1 MVGCQQVG
9 DPVADVELLA
19 QPGSPAAALGSP
31 TVIDLGVDFS
41 PLSVEV
47 GDFDGDANLDLLV
60 MGIGMDG
67 AVADAILLGDGAG
80 GFAAPIDPGLVTCSA
95 YPVVGQLTADQRD
108 DIVVAVCPGGL
119 DVFQS
124 GPTGF
129 AEQWAGWPEDESYPV
144 VSTLI
149 ADIEGDGDNDLV
161 RLRPSADE
169 QVQVFQSRGGRDFW
183 TVSGSTVADGAF
195 TSFEPQR
202 IALANLDGQPPLDLL
217 LTDIDHDVA
226 RMIGTPTI
234 EFVQPLELGVDVQPW
249 NTYARDLDADGLD
262 DLVVTSTVDR
272 ALQVHMSDGSGLSPL
287 PAHSLG
293 GFAPWDVAF
302 GDFNGDG
309 ELDLVAS
316 SQDTRRLRVEH
327 GDGAGGLQYAMT
339 IGLAVPAI
347 RIHARDFDSDGAPD
361 ILAGTLS
368 NGTVTLI
375 RSTDVGF

>member
-1 MVGCQQVG
+1 MVGCRQVG
-9 DPVADVELLA
+9 DPVADVEELV

-31 TVIDLGVDFS
+31 TVIDLGVDFD

-47 GDFDGDANLDLLV
+47 GDFDGDGNLDLLV
-60 MGIGMDG
+60 MGIGMGG
-67 AVADAILLGDGAG
+67 AVADAVLLGDGAG
-80 GFAAPIDPGLVTCSA
+80 AFAAPIDPGLVTCSA
-95 YPVVGQLTADQRD
+95 YPVVGRLTADQRD
-108 DIVVAVCPGGL
+108 DIVVAACPGGL

-124 GPTGF
+124 GPTG
-129 AEQWAGWPEDESYPV
+129 ASEQWAAWPQDEPYPV

-149 ADIEGDGDNDLV
+149 ADVEGDGDNDLV

-183 TVSGSTVADGAF
+183 VASGSTVADGAL

-217 LTDIDHDVA
+217 LTDIDYDVA

-234 EFVQPLELGVDVQPW
+234 EFVQPLELGVDVRPW
-249 NTYARDLDADGLD
+249 NTYARDFDGDGLD
-262 DLVVTSTVDR
+262 DIIVTSTVDR
-272 ALQVHMSDGSGLSPL
+272 AVQVHLSDGSGLSPL
-287 PAHSLG
+287 PAHSLV

-316 SQDTRRLRVEH
+316 SQDTRRLRIEH
-327 GDGAGGLQYAMT
+327 GDGAGGLQYATT
-339 IGLAVPAI
+339 IALAVPAI
-347 RIHARDFDSDGAPD
+347 RIHARDFDNDGAPD

-375 RSTDVGF
+375 RSN